1 MQFFRFNKIYVIESL
16 QEDER
21 QTGKEL
27 YDDIINRR
35 SYCHSALDTEYVQV
49 PSLADWSFTIKRIIQ
64 EVKDSQVIPILHLEL
79 HGSSNHDGLVLA
91 KGNLIPWRDFVSDM
105 RCINIETQNNLFI
118 TMGIC
123 FGMDIL
129 YYTSLEEPSP
139 FWGIIGSLY
148 ALQNDDIYIRY
159 SEFYDEFL
167 QSFDLTK
174 SLERLFQ
181 ANPNRPQEYSFVNAP
196 ELFRVVYKNYLKT
209 QFTSDATKKRSS
221 DTIMGEETKRG
232 VNFTSKAK
240 KVLASKFKKE
250 LKRTKNRFYL
260 SHFNNFLM
268 CNKFKTCKER
278 FAIPRTTKEFLATNW
293 SDIMPNVIN

>member
-1 MQFFRFNKIYVIESL
+1 MHFFRFNKIYVIESL
-16 QEDER
+16 QYER

-27 YDDIINRR
+27 YDDIIKRR
-35 SYCHSALDTEYVQV
+35 SYYHSALATEYVQV
-49 PSLADWSFTIKRIIQ
+49 LSLEDWSFIIKRIIQ
-64 EVKDSQVIPILHLEL
+64 EVKDNQVIPILHLEL

-123 FGMDIL
+123 FGMNIL

-174 SLERLFQ
+174 SLERLFK

-196 ELFRVVYKNYLKT
+196 ELFRMIYKNYLKT
-209 QFTSDATKKRSS
+209 QFTSDAIKKRIS
-221 DTIMGEETKRG
+221 DTITEEDTKRR
-232 VNFTSKAK
+232 VKFTSEEK
-240 KVLASKFKKE
+240 KVFASKFKKE
-250 LKRTKNRFYL
+250 LKKTKNRFYL

-268 CNKFKTCKER
+268 CNKFETCKER
-278 FAIPRTTKEFLATNW
+278 FAIPRTTEEFLANNW
-293 SDIMPNVIN
+293 GNIMPNVIN

>member
-1 MQFFRFNKIYVIESL
+1 MHSFIFNKIYVVESL
-16 QEDER
+16 QNER

-35 SYCHSALDTEYVQV
+35 SYYHSALDTEYVQV
-49 PSLADWSFTIKRIIQ
+49 PSLKDWSFTIKRIIQ
-64 EVKDSQVIPILHLEL
+64 EVKDNQVIPILHLEL

-91 KGNLIPWRDFVSDM
+91 KGDLIPWRDFVSDI

-174 SLERLFQ
+174 SLQCLFK

-196 ELFRVVYKNYLKT
+196 ELFKMIYKNYLKT
-209 QFTSDATKKRSS
+209 QFASDAIKKRIS
-221 DTIMGEETKRG
+221 DTIMEEETKRR
-232 VNFTSKAK
+232 VKFTSEEK
-240 KVLASKFKKE
+240 KVFASKFKKE
-250 LKRTKNRFYL
+250 LKKTKNRFYL

-268 CNKFKTCKER
+268 CNKFETCKER
-278 FAIPRTTKEFLATNW
+278 FAIPRTTEEFLAKNW
-293 SDIMPNVIN
+293 GNILPNVIN

>member
-64 EVKDSQVIPILHLEL
+64 EVKDNQVIPILHLEL

-209 QFTSDATKKRSS
+209 QFTSDATKKGLVILLWGKKLSVELISHR
-221 DTIMGEETKRG
+221 KRRKFLR
-232 VNFTSKAK
+232 VNS
-240 KVLASKFKKE
+240 
-250 LKRTKNRFYL
+250 RKN
-260 SHFNNFLM
+260 
-268 CNKFKTCKER
+268 
-278 FAIPRTTKEFLATNW
+278 
-293 SDIMPNVIN
+293 

>member
-1 MQFFRFNKIYVIESL
+1 MHSFRFNKIYVVESL
-16 QEDER
+16 QDER

-35 SYCHSALDTEYVQV
+35 SYYHSALATEFVKVLSLEDWNNTIEKIVQE
-49 PSLADWSFTIKRIIQ
+49 T
-64 EVKDSQVIPILHLEL
+64 KDNHVIPILHFEL

-91 KGNLIPWRDFVSDM
+91 EGDLIPWRDFVSDM
-105 RCINIETQNNLFI
+105 RRINIETQNNLFI

-167 QSFDLTK
+167 QSFDITK
-174 SLERLFQ
+174 SLLCLFK
-181 ANPNRPQEYSFVNAP
+181 ANPNSPQEYSFVNAP
-196 ELFRVVYKNYLKT
+196 ELFRMIYKNYLKT
-209 QFTSDATKKRSS
+209 QFTSDAIKKRIS
-221 DTIMGEETKRG
+221 DTIMEEETKRR
-232 VNFTSKAK
+232 VNFTSKEK
-240 KVLASKFKKE
+240 KVFASKFKKE
-250 LKRTKNRFYL
+250 LKKTKNRFYL

-268 CNKFKTCKER
+268 CNKFETCKER

>member
-35 SYCHSALDTEYVQV
+35 SCCHSALDTEYVQV

-64 EVKDSQVIPILHLEL
+64 EVKDNQVIPILHLEL

>member
-1 MQFFRFNKIYVIESL
+1 MYFFKFNKIYVIESL
-16 QEDER
+16 QDER

-35 SYCHSALDTEYVQV
+35 SCNHSALDTEYVQV
-49 PSLADWSFTIKRIIQ
+49 LSLEDWSFTIKRIIQ
-64 EVKDSQVIPILHLEL
+64 EVKDAQVIPILHLEL

-91 KGNLIPWRDFVSDM
+91 KGDLIPWRDFVSDM

-118 TMGIC
+118 TMGVC
-123 FGMDIL
+123 FGMEIL
-129 YYTSLEEPSP
+129 FHTSLEEPSP
-139 FWGIIGSLY
+139 FFGIIASLY
-148 ALQNDDIYIRY
+148 ALQNSDILIRY

-167 QSFDLTK
+167 QSFDIAK
-174 SLERLFQ
+174 SLLRLFK
-181 ANPNRPQEYSFVNAP
+181 ANPNRPQEYSFVNTP
-196 ELFRVVYKNYLKT
+196 ELFRRVYENYLKT
-209 QFTSDATKKRSS
+209 QFTSDAIKKRSS

-278 FAIPRTTKEFLATNW
+278 FDVPRTTKEFLATNW

>member
-1 MQFFRFNKIYVIESL
+1 MHFFRFNKIYVIESL
-16 QEDER
+16 QYER

-27 YDDIINRR
+27 YDDIIKRR
-35 SYCHSALDTEYVQV
+35 SYYHSALATEYVQV
-49 PSLADWSFTIKRIIQ
+49 LSLEDWSFIIKRIIQ
-64 EVKDSQVIPILHLEL
+64 EVKDNQVIPILHLEL

-209 QFTSDATKKRSS
+209 QFTSDAIKKRSS

-278 FAIPRTTKEFLATNW
+278 FAIPRTTKEFLATN
-293 SDIMPNVIN
+293 